1 MRKATQLRHHPHSP
15 ESKTDV
21 WAFGVLLWE
30 IMTLAFVPYNT
41 IGDDEAVAEAV
52 IAGRRLPK
60 PEACSD
66 DMYSIMLSCWAKQ
79 PRDRPDMPE
88 VHIKLQEAFVEA
100 CAKTGNECVICMAA
114 EAVVAMI
121 PCGHRCLCESCLK
134 LDLPQCP
141 MCRQPVADARRI
153 YG

>member
-30 IMTLAFVPYNT
+30 IMTLVFVPYNT

-60 PEACSD
+60 PETCSD
-66 DMYSIMLSCWAKQ
+66 DVYSIMLSCRAKQ
-79 PRDRPDMPE
+79 PGDRPDMPE
-88 VHIKLQEAFVEA
+88 VHMTRRNGPVTRSSVLSRLVL
-100 CAKTGNECVICMAA
+100 MD
-114 EAVVAMI
+114 
-121 PCGHRCLCESCLK
+121 SC
-134 LDLPQCP
+134 
-141 MCRQPVADARRI
+141 RHS
-153 YG
+153 G